1 MTAPTTDKKAID
13 LHGPNLI
20 LDVKNFGPIAEAKNI
35 EFKPMTVFV
44 GPSNTGKTYL
54 AMLLHA
60 VLQTKTPARSLIPFA
75 ADASTDTSD
84 FFADKRFNRFV
95 EDVRQWLDDQN
106 GVPEYRGTDTVLDI
120 PISYF
125 RLDTRSYLTHA
136 VQRFLK
142 GYIRYANE
150 AVARY
155 FDVDHPRQLTMQSE
169 TGENRLSIAV
179 RDAHHGINFSLL
191 DNRKINFRPSSVVEI
206 TLEIEEGLN
215 SPVLIDGRFVLTTD
229 HEFAIRKFAETS
241 VINFPSPH
249 YFRAGRTGLIDA
261 YRELAATL
269 IERATTNRFLIGP
282 DKQLAVSFATSEF
295 LQALVR
301 LSSRSTRTPSSPNV
315 TKLAEVLEQSVLRGK
330 INVIEAAGITFF
342 TFEKDGITVPLDRA
356 SSMVT
361 ELAPIV
367 LFIRSFVRDGDLLI
381 IDEPEAH
388 LHPEAQQQMAA
399 ALAFMVRSGLRV
411 LITTHSH
418 YMVEQLGNF
427 VAVST
432 LDEDVRKRALKLKGA
447 LGDEDIYLDETEVAV
462 YDFATDKSEHG
473 SIVETVDFNQD
484 YGYFPRDHNW
494 AIADQMNRTQ
504 RVIEA
509 RIDQD
514 DPVSI

>member
-1 MTAPTTDKKAID
+1 MTAPTTEKQSNA

-20 LDVKNFGPIAEAKNI
+20 LDVENFGPIAEAKNI
-35 EFKPMTVFV
+35 EFKPMTVLV

-60 VLQTKTPARSLIPFA
+60 ILRTIETP
-75 ADASTDTSD
+75 DASPIHPNQSYLDMSEDPRFTLFLRDLSD
-84 FFADKRFNRFV
+84 RV
-95 EDVRQWLDDQN
+95 E
-106 GVPEYRGTDTVLDI
+106 TVLNSPISRDQSFTLSVPISEYAAEIRDYLNEVRRQRLKEFATDANKAI
-120 PISYF
+120 PI
-125 RLDTRSYLTHA
+125 
-136 VQRFLK
+136 
-142 GYIRYANE
+142 
-150 AVARY
+150 Y
-155 FDVDHPRQLTMQSE
+155 FDVSDTQALLNFQSKSTSSPRITIRDSRDNVHISIPSRSIVRCIGSDVFEFTVDGNFFDDALPADIT
-169 TGENRLSIAV
+169 TYIEN
-179 RDAHHGINFSLL
+179 NF
-191 DNRKINFRPSSVVEI
+191 DDFEYAA
-206 TLEIEEGLN
+206 
-215 SPVLIDGRFVLTTD
+215 D
-229 HEFAIRKFAETS
+229 EFAQKFFENWPRS
-241 VINFPSPH
+241 YYMP
-249 YFRAGRTGLIDA
+249 AGRTGLVDA
-261 YRELAATL
+261 YRELAVSLMRRGTRRTRARHANYSPAT
-269 IERATTNRFLIGP
+269 R
-282 DKQLAVSFATSEF
+282 QSTSEF
-295 LQALVR
+295 LTSLVR
-301 LSSRSTRTPSSPNV
+301 LRPDSLPVDRERISNV
-315 TKLAEVLEQSVLRGK
+315 VAVLESGVLNGK
-330 INVIEAAGITFF
+330 INVKETANLSHFE
-342 TFEKDGITVPLDRA
+342 FEKSGHTIPLERA

-367 LFIRSFVRDGDLLI
+367 LFIRQFVDEGDLLI